1 MQVFEIIVKR
11 LLLKPHYSIIEFDY
25 IMALYEQVLHVTL
38 ILKITG
44 SIQMNFSTCMSV
56 DHNKRSTYKVHNS
69 HKDFS
74 ET

>member
-1 MQVFEIIVKR
+1 
-11 LLLKPHYSIIEFDY
+11 
-25 IMALYEQVLHVTL
+25 MALYEQVLHVTL
-38 ILKITG
+38 NLILKIAE

-56 DHNKRSTYKVHNS
+56 DHNWRSMYKVHNS